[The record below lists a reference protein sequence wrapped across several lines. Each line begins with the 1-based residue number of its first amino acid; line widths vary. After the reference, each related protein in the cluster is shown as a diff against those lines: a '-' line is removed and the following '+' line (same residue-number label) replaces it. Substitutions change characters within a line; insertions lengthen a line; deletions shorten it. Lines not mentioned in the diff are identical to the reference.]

1 MPERILFNKDGET
14 LRYIEDGD
22 IVELV
27 YENNISREVVQC
39 SSRACAVAAG
49 PFMRI
54 PRIRIYTNPLIVG
67 EVRGRVKAIGG
78 MSGEHA
84 LLAFEWGLWCRFFEA
99 CPDVEEFT
107 WGDVAVELGES
118 NP

>member
-1 MPERILFNKDGET
+1 MPERILYNRDGEA

-22 IVELV
+22 LVELV
-27 YENNISREVVQC
+27 YENNLGRVVIQC
-39 SSRACAVAAG
+39 SNKACVVATG

-54 PRIRIYTNPLIVG
+54 PRIRIYTNPLVVG

-78 MSGEHA
+78 MSGEPA
-84 LLAFEWGLWCRFFEA
+84 LLAFEWGLWCRFFES
-99 CPDVEEFT
+99 CPGVEEFT
-107 WGDVAVELGES
+107 WGDIAVELGES

>member
-1 MPERILFNKDGET
+1 MPERILFNGDGET

-22 IVELV
+22 LVELV
-27 YENNISREVVQC
+27 YENGIGREIVQC
-39 SSRACAVAAG
+39 NNSACAVATG

-54 PRIRIYTNPLIVG
+54 PKIRIYTNPLVVS

-78 MSGEHA
+78 MSGESA

-99 CPDVEEFT
+99 CPGVEQFT
-107 WGDVAVELGES
+107 WDDIAVELGES
-118 NP
+118 TP

>member
-27 YENNISREVVQC
+27 YENNIGREIVQC
-39 SSRACAVAAG
+39 NSRACAVAAG
-49 PFMRI
+49 PFTRI
-54 PRIRIYTNPLIVG
+54 PRIRIYTNPLIVS

-78 MSGEHA
+78 MIGEHA
-84 LLAFEWGLWCRFFEA
+84 LLAFEWGLWCRFFEV
-99 CPDVEEFT
+99 CPGVEGFM
-107 WGDVAVELGES
+107 WGDVAVELGEP